1 MRNGRTD
8 RVKAMASAQ
17 QMDHALRRVIRV
29 RGVVQGVGFRPF
41 VHHLATSVGLTG
53 TVCNDPDG
61 VLIDAAGPVEL
72 LDEFQRRLTSDA
84 PALAEVHS
92 LEVEQRPFLD
102 TSLGTAHGFH
112 IIASLH
118 RDAGSITSLPPD
130 VAVCDLCLAEMRD
143 PGDRRHRYPF
153 VTCTAC
159 GPRFTITTTL
169 PYDRPNTTMAGFPLC
184 LACRTEYE
192 DPADRRYHAQP
203 LACPACGPHLALV
216 DANGTVVHQ
225 RDAALVAAQRLI
237 AEGAVVAIKSLGGYQ
252 VVCDA
257 TNAEAVAALRA
268 RKRRGAKP
276 FAVMVA
282 EPATAAQAAAMSPLE
297 HGALMSPQR
306 PIVLLRRH
314 RAGSTI
320 GSAAW
325 AEHVA
330 PGAADIGVMLP
341 SAPLHHLLLDGL
353 STAVIVCTSGNVADE
368 PIANDDDDA
377 LDRLAG
383 LADAWL
389 MHNRPIHTPCDD
401 SVVRTIGSVIVP
413 LRRARGF
420 TPLPVQF
427 GGAAPNGVAPV
438 LAMGGDLK
446 GAVCVAVGGSAWM
459 SQHLGDHG
467 QLATYR
473 AARHAA
479 QQMLQLVRVT
489 PAVVAVD
496 SHPGYLSAR
505 LGRELAAEWGV
516 EVVAVQHHHAHVAA
530 LLAEYGHP
538 GPVIGF
544 AFDGTGY
551 GPNSTIWGGEVLVG
565 SASGVVRAAH
575 LRTVLLAGGDAAVE
589 HPRRSALAHLWAAGL
604 AWDERLPAVA
614 DTPAD
619 EQRLLRQQFSGG
631 SFSVPTSSMGRL
643 FDAVASLTG
652 IRHSVD
658 YEAQAAIELE
668 AAADPDANGS
678 YTFGRTDP
686 EGAFDAAPVVS
697 AVRTDVLAGEPTGA
711 IAMRFHRAVIAL
723 VLSEARR
730 LREVYG
736 LHTVGLTGG
745 VFQNTLLVEGCVE
758 AIRGAD
764 FDVLWHQ
771 LVPTN
776 DGGLALG
783 QALVAA
789 RRA

>member
-1 MRNGRTD
+1 MG
-8 RVKAMASAQ
+8 SAPQ
-17 QMDHALRRVIRV
+17 TTLATRRLIRV

-41 VHHLATSVGLTG
+41 VHHLANSLGLDG

-61 VLIDAAGPVEL
+61 VLIDAAGTAEV
-72 LDEFQRRLTSDA
+72 LDEFQRRLTADA
-84 PALAEVHS
+84 PVLAQVHS
-92 LEVEQRPFLD
+92 LEVGQQPSHAPVHDPARDPV
-102 TSLGTAHGFH
+102 HGFH
-112 IIASLH
+112 IIASIH
-118 RDAGSITSLPPD
+118 CDAASITSLPPD

-143 PGDRRHRYPF
+143 AGDRRYRYPF

-159 GPRFTITTTL
+159 GPRFTITTSL

-184 LACRTEYE
+184 PACRTEYE

-203 LACPACGPHLALV
+203 LACPVCGPHLALV
-216 DANGTVVHQ
+216 DAGGTVVHR

-237 AEGAVVAIKSLGGYQ
+237 AEGAVVAIKSLGGYHL
-252 VVCDA
+252 VCDA
-257 TNAEAVAALRA
+257 TNADAVTSLRT

-282 EPATAAQAAAMSPLE
+282 RPATAAEAAAVSPLE
-297 HGALMSPQR
+297 HAALTSLQR

-314 RAGSTI
+314 PAGS
-320 GSAAW
+320 SVASVAW

-330 PGAADIGVMLP
+330 PGAADVGVMLP

-368 PIANDDDDA
+368 PIANDDVDA
-377 LDRLAG
+377 LARLAG

-389 MHNRPIHTPCDD
+389 MHDRPIHTPCDD
-401 SVVRTIGSVIVP
+401 SVVRAVGSAIVP

-427 GGAAPNGVAPV
+427 GRAAPNGVAPV

-446 GAVCVAVGGSAWM
+446 GAVCVADGNSAWL

-479 QQMLQLVRVT
+479 QQMLHLVRVT
-489 PAVVAVD
+489 PAIIAVD

-530 LLAEYGHP
+530 LLAEHGHP

-551 GPNSTIWGGEVLVG
+551 GPDATIWGGEVLVG
-565 SASGVVRAAH
+565 SAAGVVRAAH
-575 LRTVLLAGGDAAVE
+575 LRPVLLAGGDAAVE

-604 AWDERLPAVA
+604 EWDERLPAVR
-614 DTPAD
+614 DTPDD
-619 EQRLLRQQFSGG
+619 EQRLLRRQFTGG

-668 AAADPDANGS
+668 AAADANADGS
-678 YTFGRTDP
+678 YAFGRTDP
-686 EGAFDAAPVVS
+686 EAAFDAAPVIS
-697 AVRTDVLAGEPTGA
+697 AVCAEVLAGEPTGA

-723 VLSEARR
+723 VVSEAGR
-730 LREVYG
+730 LRKAYG
-736 LHTVGLTGG
+736 LHAVGLTGG
-745 VFQNTLLVEGCVE
+745 VFQNTLLVEGCVD
-758 AIRGAD
+758 ALRGAD
-764 FDVLWHQ
+764 FEVLQHR

-789 RRA
+789 RRN